1 MDVQELQHPEKVS
14 VIWVKNLN
22 SIVNKM
28 NITESSM
35 IGIKPKETTKLGIA
49 KLGNLKNIQRKT
61 DCMKMVYTDIC
72 SQGRNILD
80 KL

>member
-1 MDVQELQHPEKVS
+1 MDVQELQYPGKVS

-61 DCMKMVYTDIC
+61 DRMKMVYTDIC